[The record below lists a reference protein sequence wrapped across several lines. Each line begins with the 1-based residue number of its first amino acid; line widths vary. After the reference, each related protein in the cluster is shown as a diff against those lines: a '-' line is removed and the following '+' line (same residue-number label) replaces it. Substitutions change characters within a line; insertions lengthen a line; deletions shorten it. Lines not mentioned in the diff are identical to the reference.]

1 MARSPLVLFAAFAA
15 AGCAE
20 RGLRQ
25 TVERNTHQGTIA
37 QRDLDGARGQ
47 LAKLESDRAAEQG
60 RVAPLPARRR
70 LQTEALELQ
79 TTRRATAQRENDRM
93 QADLSAAV
101 AGAAGAGPTV
111 SPASGRSEE
120 EPFRLSAGFVGRLK
134 ALSDKWKGVEYDA
147 RAKALRLPD
156 ATLFKPSGEI
166 VADKWDLLKDVAAAL
181 APDARDLKLLVQV
194 NVPAMAAIRG
204 LEKTHPT
211 PWHLASYKAVNV
223 EQRLEDFG
231 VPKENLGISIQQFEP
246 DRQGGTA
253 IFFNPPD
260 VGLSK

>member
-1 MARSPLVLFAAFAA
+1 MARFPLVFVAACAA
-15 AGCAE
+15 VGCAE
-20 RGLRQ
+20 RGLRS
-25 TVERNTHQGTIA
+25 TVERNTHQGAIA

-60 RVAPLPARRR
+60 RVAQLQERLR
-70 LQTEALELQ
+70 LQNEALELQ
-79 TTRRATAQRENDRM
+79 TKRLANAQRENDRM
-93 QADLSAAV
+93 QTDLSAAV

-111 SPASGRSEE
+111 SPASGRIEE

-134 ALSDKWKGVEYDA
+134 ALSSKWNGVEYDA

-166 VADKWDLLKDVAAAL
+166 ITDKWDLLKDVAAAL

-194 NVPAMAAIRG
+194 NVPPMAAIRG
-204 LEKTHPT
+204 MEKSHPT

-231 VPKENLGISIQQFEP
+231 VPKENLGISIQQFDR
-246 DRQGGTA
+246 DRQGGTT

-260 VGLSK
+260 VGLAK